1 MPTVKEVLEQFS
13 VLADEIQDVNSESK
27 PVRMQIADQIRQ
39 LVVQIERQE
48 QSEQATAEMLEDVE
62 YPDGC

>member
-39 LVVQIERQE
+39 LVVRIERQE
-48 QSEQATAEMLEDVE
+48 KAEQVTTEMLEDVE